1 MSLEHLFKY
10 REILRDTPNLD
21 QLSVTLKKGDKGVSL
36 FATKDIDKGDLIAYY
51 KMKVFSN
58 EKKGVK
64 ESTTKD
70 SVEDLESALKKITKS
85 LPKALPKALPKRLS
99 NETLQH
105 YKKRLVDEIKTHE
118 NHILYIKGKRVN
130 PPKKDM
136 YHFTIYNKHGYEYQT
151 LTGDL
156 YSGSLPKPKN
166 NVPYW
171 GYFANEPS
179 CKQTYN
185 ADIDLLPYENYTLK
199 NRVNIKEGETVTY
212 GIVALKNIKKGE
224 EVMWCYGNGYRRNY
238 PTSCNRKS
246 CTA

>member
-1 MSLEHLFKY
+1 MSLEHLFNH
-10 REILRDTPNLD
+10 REILRDTQNLD

-85 LPKALPKALPKRLS
+85 LPKALPKRLS

-105 YKKRLVDEIKTHE
+105 YKKRSVDEINAHE
-118 NHILYIKGKRVN
+118 NHILYIKGKLKTSSN
-130 PPKKDM
+130 LK
-136 YHFTIYNKHGYEYQT
+136 TI
-151 LTGDL
+151 
-156 YSGSLPKPKN
+156 PKPKN